1 MAIRVPQAD
10 LYFDKYTDTQLIARA
25 QQVHDKMLANI
36 ATFPALTLPVDLV
49 DLQTYIDDYTSATVA
64 AIKGTKTQTTDKLNA
79 KRDLQVALK
88 SLAVYV
94 NNRASSITGI
104 VPNPGV
110 VLKMAQVV
118 NMSGFMLS
126 KDPKPVDAVN
136 GIPRPQIRR
145 AISNEPGL
153 LKILIRQY
161 TNANRNTLLYQVQ
174 YRTSAIPSTIPVPAG
189 PWLTQTFTGQ
199 NQIVLTG
206 LESGKRYDWQIA
218 AIGGRDIKRN
228 DNPPVNYTQ
237 IESVVII

>member
-10 LYFDKYTDTQLIARA
+10 LYFNKYTDTQLIARA

-49 DLQTYIDDYTSATVA
+49 DLQTYIDDYTAATVA
-64 AIKGTKTQTTDKLNA
+64 AIKGTKDQTTDKLTT

-110 VLKMAQVV
+110 VLKMAQVI
-118 NMSGFMLS
+118 NMSGFRLS
-126 KDPKPVDAVN
+126 SDPRPVDAVN
-136 GIPRPQIRR
+136 GIPRPQVRKVMSEE
-145 AISNEPGL
+145 AGT
-153 LKILIRQY
+153 LKILVRQY
-161 TNANRNTLLYQVQ
+161 TNANRNTLLWQVQ
-174 YRTSAIPSTIPVPAG
+174 YRTSFIPGTVPVPAG

-199 NQIVLTG
+199 NQILLTG
-206 LESGKRYDWQIA
+206 LTSGKFYDYQIA

-228 DNPPVNYTQ
+228 DNPPVNYTPVD
-237 IESVVII
+237 SVVII